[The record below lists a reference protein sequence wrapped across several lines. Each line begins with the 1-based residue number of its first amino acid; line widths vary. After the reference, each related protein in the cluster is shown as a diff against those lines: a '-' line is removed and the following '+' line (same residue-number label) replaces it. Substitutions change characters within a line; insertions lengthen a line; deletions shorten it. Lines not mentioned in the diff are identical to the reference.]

1 MAFMHTDPANRSS
14 AAVLAVAAAA
24 SLAAC
29 SSGDEASG
37 AVTETGPD
45 GIEMTVDRTAGL
57 AEGDAVQVDISGL
70 DTTSGYYLAL
80 CGVTNPEGQP
90 FPDCTGDRSGETQKW
105 FRNPEGTQQIND
117 DGTVSTTLT
126 ITPKGEAI
134 DCREAECAVK
144 LFGDHR
150 EGFHDI
156 VQVPVT
162 LAK

>member
-1 MAFMHTDPANRSS
+1 MRTHYLPRTFAG
-14 AAVLAVAAAA
+14 VLALAAAG

-29 SSGDEASG
+29 SGGGDEASG
-37 AVTETGPD
+37 AVTETSPD
-45 GIEMTVDRTAGL
+45 GIEMTVDRTADL
-57 AEGDAVQVDISGL
+57 AEGDTVQVDISGL
-70 DTTSGYYLAL
+70 DTSSGYYLAL

-105 FRNPEGTQQIND
+105 FRNPEGTEQMND
-117 DGTVSTTLT
+117 EGTISTTLT

-134 DCREAECAVK
+134 DCRESECAVK

-150 EGFHDI
+150 EAFYDI

-162 LAK
+162 LK